1 MAPAPSGA
9 TAVSYLLI
17 TLAALIIAAR
27 VYLRLVIQKQRLIA
41 ADWLR
46 IAAWCSAFTMVSFDV
61 VFLQEGALDSSNNF
75 TLDNWDVPPEKLER
89 VLRQMWAVVL
99 PFFTT
104 FYLCKASLLVVYLQ
118 LFPIF
123 MKKRRYV
130 LWAVVIYCA
139 AAYISSVCLQLFL
152 CSPIQR
158 NWSISGPEKL
168 CEGADLETVF
178 LVAWALHFVGSLL
191 LLYKLN
197 MRTRVK
203 ISVYC
208 IFLLGLI
215 DVAIALTRFL
225 TIQLSVV
232 GDFRSIT
239 IVGMIQPPHGKPLL
253 TGYHLELWSGLD
265 AYIGLIIA
273 CLPALGP
280 YLRKKGPRY
289 HYSESGRPAVHSNIP
304 PRQAGQI
311 GFEEIDE
318 TPPLEGDSGPGVV
331 WDRSSSPDV
340 HGEWSDKRNQHDETK
355 SIHHFRFMMEASLP
369 YHEPSVVTISIL
381 TGFLLLL
388 NLLNYGLDKLAYCGL
403 IGQIALGIA
412 WGTPGAKWLSHEVED
427 AVVQFGYLG
436 LILLVYEGGLSTSF
450 KSLKANLWLSSVVAT
465 TGIVL
470 PIGFSFAVMS
480 MLNAT
485 PLQAFSAGAAL
496 CSTSLGTTFTILGTS
511 GLSSTRLGV
520 VLTSAAM
527 MDDVIGLIMVQVIS
541 NLGGDAFDAITVVR
555 PILVSLAFA
564 IIIPIMCRFIVMPI
578 TARLNSFRES
588 NPASYISKILSQRP
602 TAFVIHTTYL
612 FGVVIG
618 ATFAGTSS
626 LLAAY
631 IAGATVSWWDSDV
644 PHLKNQVTS
653 VNDNHTSEGITV
665 SDNQPTVESPVPT
678 KKTPSCVAMEDG
690 SGVEIF
696 HRYYEPALERI
707 LKPFFFVGPTIILR
721 NNTNTPK
728 ASIGFSVPITKL
740 FSGPIVWRGVVYTIM
755 MLIAKLACG
764 LWLVTFTNPYRALAQ
779 RVQKI
784 TPKLKKSSKTLVPG
798 AQCADNPSTTLRN
811 KDDGVQQPQDG
822 DISLEPIAGVATTQ
836 VSPQVRNSTP
846 KPEKALSLYPACI
859 VGIGMVAR
867 GEIGYLISALAES
880 KGIFGGAGEGQPS
893 ELFLIVTWAITLCTL
908 IGPISV
914 GLIVNRVRVLESGSQ
929 KAKGESKR
937 NVLGAWGVS

>member
-1 MAPAPSGA
+1 MASAPSGA
-9 TAVSYLLI
+9 AVLAVNYSLI
-17 TLAALIIAAR
+17 TIAALIIAAR
-27 VYLRLVIQKQRLIA
+27 VYLRLVIQRERLIV

-46 IAAWCSAFTMVSFDV
+46 IAAWCSAFIMASFDI
-61 VFLQEGALDSSNNF
+61 VFMQEGALKASNNY
-75 TLDNWDVPPEKLER
+75 TLENWDVPPEKLEK
-89 VLRQMWAVVL
+89 VLKHIWAAVL

-118 LFPIF
+118 LFPSF
-123 MKKRRYV
+123 MKKRRGV
-130 LWAVVIYCA
+130 LWASIVYCA
-139 AAYISSVCLQLFL
+139 AAFIISTCLQLFL
-152 CSPIQR
+152 CFPIER
-158 NWSISGPEKL
+158 NWSVMDPEKL
-168 CEGADLETVF
+168 CGNAELAAVF
-178 LVAWALHFVGSLL
+178 QVAWSLHFVGSLI

-203 ISVYC
+203 ISVYS

-215 DVAIALTRFL
+215 DIAISLTRFL
-225 TIQLSVV
+225 TIQLSAV
-232 GDFRSIT
+232 GNFRSMTT
-239 IVGMIQPPHGKPLL
+239 IGMLKPPHGKLLL
-253 TGYHLELWSGLD
+253 TGYYLELWSGLD

-273 CLPALGP
+273 CLPALRP
-280 YLRKKGPRY
+280 YLHRRGTKY
-289 HYSESGRPAVHSNIP
+289 DYSESARPTAHSNIP
-304 PRQAGQI
+304 PRQGGQN

-318 TPPLEGDSGPGVV
+318 TPSLEGDSGPGV
-331 WDRSSSPDV
+331 WDGSSLPDA
-340 HGEWSDKRNQHDETK
+340 HAEWSDKKN
-355 SIHHFRFMMEASLP
+355 
-369 YHEPSVVTISIL
+369 
-381 TGFLLLL
+381 
-388 NLLNYGLDKLAYCGL
+388 KLAYCGL

-412 WGTPGAKWLSHEVED
+412 WGTPGAKWLSDEVEN

-450 KSLKANLWLSSVVAT
+450 ESLKANLWLSSVVAT
-465 TGIVL
+465 TGILL

-564 IIIPIMCRFIVMPI
+564 IIVPILCRFIVVPV
-578 TARLNSFRES
+578 TTRLNSIREA
-588 NPASYISKILSQRP
+588 NPASNNSKILSQRQ
-602 TAFVIHTTYL
+602 TALIIHTTYL
-612 FGVVIG
+612 FGIVVG
-618 ATFAGTSS
+618 AIFAGTSG

-653 VNDNHTSEGITV
+653 VNDNRTSGGITV
-665 SDNQPTVESPVPT
+665 LEDQLTMESPPVPIKQAT
-678 KKTPSCVAMEDG
+678 SCMAMEGG
-690 SGVEIF
+690 SGAEIF
-696 HRYYEPALERI
+696 HRYYEPTLKRI
-707 LKPFFFVGPTIILR
+707 LKPFFF
-721 NNTNTPK
+721 

-740 FSGPIVWRGVVYTIM
+740 FSSPIVWRGVVYTIL

-784 TPKLKKSSKTLVPG
+784 SPKLRKSSKTLVPG
-798 AQCADNPSTTLRN
+798 AQCADNPSTTSRN
-811 KDDGVQQPQDG
+811 EDNGVQQPQEG
-822 DISLEPIAGVATTQ
+822 DISLEPISDTNDTQ

-846 KPEKALSLYPACI
+846 KPEKSLSLYPACI

-880 KGIFGGAGEGQPS
+880 KGIFGGSADGQPS
-893 ELFLIVTWAITLCTL
+893 ELFLIVTWAITLCTV

-929 KAKGESKR
+929 KAKSESKR